1 MQLNF
6 EWGIAYNKLIGKKYV
21 ICCKR
26 FKILEEGYAPMKH
39 GHFSRDCRNGIRHLQ
54 DTDMCVWE

>member
-26 FKILEEGYAPMKH
+26 FKILEEGYGPMKH
-39 GHFSRDCRNGIRHLQ
+39 GHLFRDCRRHLQ
-54 DTDMCVWE
+54 DTDMCV